1 MAFPAS
7 SARGKQLFLG
17 TAAAFGAMTMS
28 VNGAAAGTV
37 ASGTWSTRGASLVV
51 GAEQSKLELDT
62 GAAVIN
68 GPLKI
73 DAAGR
78 FKASG
83 SFEHYLPGPQRADE
97 PSAMHKVLIKGRLT
111 GATITMTMQVAGERG
126 TRKFLL
132 TQGRPAKLIR
142 PL

>member
-1 MAFPAS
+1 MAFRGY
-7 SARGKQLFLG
+7 SARRNGLFLWAA
-17 TAAAFGAMTMS
+17 TAAGIMTMS
-28 VNGAAAGTV
+28 IDDAAAGTM

>member
-1 MAFPAS
+1 MAFPDS

-28 VNGAAAGTV
+28 IDDAAAGTM
-37 ASGTWSTRGASLVV
+37 ASGTWNTRGASLVV
-51 GAEQSKLELDT
+51 GAEQSKLDLDT

-68 GPLKI
+68 GPLKM

-78 FKASG
+78 FEASG